1 MMKKKEISNSE
12 LFYQIK
18 RTALMSVYWG
28 RKTSLYHLV
37 EVYGY
42 APMIEDEL
50 FNSLFEQKAIVGA
63 YDIEAA
69 LGRKIAIEEL
79 IVCPL
84 SVNYLIFGEPLLTGS
99 EKEREKLL
107 AFKETVENGI
117 RRNERRAINRE
128 IKRLNGL

>member
-1 MMKKKEISNSE
+1 
-12 LFYQIK
+12 
-18 RTALMSVYWG
+18 
-28 RKTSLYHLV
+28 
-37 EVYGY
+37 
-42 APMIEDEL
+42 MIEDEL

>member
-1 MMKKKEISNSE
+1 MKQKEISNNE
-12 LFYQIK
+12 LFYHIK
-18 RTALMSVYWG
+18 RTALMSVYWS
-28 RKTSLYHLV
+28 RKASLYHLV
-37 EVYGY
+37 EVYEY

-50 FNSLFEQKAIVGA
+50 FNSLFEQKTIVGV
-63 YDIEAA
+63 YDIEKA
-69 LGRKIAIEEL
+69 LGRRIAIEEL

-117 RRNERRAINRE
+117 RQNERRTINRE
-128 IKRLNGL
+128 IKRLSSL

>member
-1 MMKKKEISNSE
+1 MVKKKEISNNE
-12 LFYQIK
+12 LFYHIK

-28 RKTSLYHLV
+28 RKASLYHLV
-37 EVYGY
+37 EVYEY

-50 FNSLFEQKAIVGA
+50 FNSLFEQKAIVGV
-63 YDIEAA
+63 YDIETA

-117 RRNERRAINRE
+117 RQNERRTINRE
-128 IKRLNGL
+128 IKRLSSL

>member
-28 RKTSLYHLV
+28 RKVSLYHLV
-37 EVYGY
+37 EVYEY

-50 FNSLFEQKAIVGA
+50 FNSLFEQKAIVGV
-63 YDIEAA
+63 YDIEKE

-84 SVNYLIFGEPLLTGS
+84 SVSYLIFGEPLLTGS

-128 IKRLNGL
+128 LKRLSDL